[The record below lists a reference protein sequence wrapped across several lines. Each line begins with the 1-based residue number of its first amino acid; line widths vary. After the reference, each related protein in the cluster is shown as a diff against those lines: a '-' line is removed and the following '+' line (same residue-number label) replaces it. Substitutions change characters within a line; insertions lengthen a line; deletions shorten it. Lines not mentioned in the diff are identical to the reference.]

1 MKTYIIL
8 VAGYEYHHG
17 GTNMATI
24 CKRRAN
30 VLLDQN
36 SSWLNNSNIK
46 FVLFDVR
53 FGRIDEG
60 TPNNSSIDW
69 VTHSDEFD
77 AINDSE
83 HYSSE
88 RHFIQQDTN
97 VISITDAYDFIRNIG
112 KNNLGNVYEFSVV
125 GHGWRGGPVL
135 VNSYQRDAYKH
146 TGATPRLRDPWDKD
160 GRRKDTNVT
169 NMNFREWADFISA
182 FNEDS
187 RVWIWGCAASRLY
200 KKVIQ
205 EVYNSTEFS
214 RKRYGS
220 HIDSDSFSL
229 SFSRTFAEAHF
240 SYDSLFF
247 FRSRTAGT
255 VTNLRFTR
263 TLREVKDFLIRGLCH
278 TYSGQMAY
286 NCNVNVYGAL
296 PGTGADYEK
305 TGRPNRR
312 VMEVPTNSS
321 VYGYSFASIVR
332 FYKTYLSLEE
342 DPERRGYAKFDPEQ
356 ITTWKGR

>member
-1 MKTYIIL
+1 M
-8 VAGYEYHHG
+8 
-17 GTNMATI
+17 
-24 CKRRAN
+24 C
-30 VLLDQN
+30 
-36 SSWLNNSNIK
+36 
-46 FVLFDVR
+46 
-53 FGRIDEG
+53 
-60 TPNNSSIDW
+60 
-69 VTHSDEFD
+69 
-77 AINDSE
+77 
-83 HYSSE
+83 
-88 RHFIQQDTN
+88 
-97 VISITDAYDFIRNIG
+97 IRD
-112 KNNLGNVYEFSVV
+112 
-125 GHGWRGGPVL
+125 R
-135 VNSYQRDAYKH
+135 
-146 TGATPRLRDPWDKD
+146 
-160 GRRKDTNVT
+160 
-169 NMNFREWADFISA
+169 
-182 FNEDS
+182 
-187 RVWIWGCAASRLY
+187 
-200 KKVIQ
+200 
-205 EVYNSTEFS
+205 
-214 RKRYGS
+214 RYGS